1 MQAEGKWN
9 IINNDIQRTVIRGNT
24 KISKIGV
31 VNSCDWVEEY
41 AEQVEVACRQSREV
55 AECN

>member
-9 IINNDIQRTVIRGNT
+9 IINNDIQRTVIRGKT

-31 VNSCDWVEEY
+31 VNRCDWVEEY
-41 AEQVEVACRQSREV
+41 AEQVEGACRQSREV